1 MPLDIDWS
9 SMVIEGVMA
18 RCSGEAGDF
27 RASRLLE
34 QDGTEGIDMWMVK
47 ICEDGED
54 GEGLG
59 MLKGC

>member
-1 MPLDIDWS
+1 
-9 SMVIEGVMA
+9 MVIEGVMA